1 MEQRS
6 DHVNGSGVIDPLEFY
21 VIYQSF
27 ATEDGELVG
36 LASCVH
42 QGAVILFQHPWQHV
56 ERVFYFVNLGWNILD
71 RGLDLLHDLGIV
83 IVAVPVFLEVLEY
96 IFVVLPQLKH
106 RAVVRLNQILAAQ
119 MDARPLLEVELVA
132 EDAALDQVGDRNTHL
147 HDFHEVLFK

>member
-6 DHVNGSGVIDPLEFY
+6 NHVNGAGVIDPFEFY

-42 QGAVILFQHPWQHV
+42 QGAVIFFQHPWQHV
-56 ERVFYFVNLGWNILD
+56 QRVFYFVNLCWNILD
-71 RGLDLLHDLGIV
+71 CGLDLLHDLSIV
-83 IVAVPVFLEVLEY
+83 IITIPIFFEVLEY

-119 MDARPLLEVELVA
+119 MDAWPLLEVELVA
-132 EDAALDQVGDRNTHL
+132 EDAALDQVGDRDAHL